1 MKLLRHG
8 PAGAE
13 KPGLLDAQGTI
24 RDLSSHIDD
33 INGKTLSPESL
44 QNLSSIDT
52 SSLPEVDSSVRLGP
66 PVGQVGKVICVGLN
80 YRDHAEE
87 TGLPIPDE
95 PVLFQKATSAITGP
109 NDDVWLPPGSK
120 KLDWEVEL
128 GIVIGREARRVDEA
142 NAMDYVAG
150 FTIVNDISER
160 GYQIDGT
167 GQWTKGKS
175 HDTFCPF
182 GPVVTTKDAIGKPE
196 ELDIWLELD
205 GTRKQDGNTRTMIF
219 SIAHMVSFI
228 SRHMSLQPGDII
240 PTGTPPGV
248 GLGYNPPQFLAAG
261 NTMKLGIEGIGEMT
275 NRVVDMPPV

>member
-1 MKLLRHG
+1 MKLLRYG

-13 KPGLLDAQGTI
+13 KPGLLDPQGTM
-24 RDLSSHIDD
+24 RDLSAHIDD
-33 INGKTLSPESL
+33 INGNALSPESL
-44 QNLSSIDT
+44 QKLSSIDT
-52 SSLPEVDSSVRLGP
+52 SSLPEVDSSLRLGP

-95 PVLFQKATSAITGP
+95 PVLFQKATSAICGP

-150 FTIVNDISER
+150 FTIVNDVSER

-175 HDTFCPF
+175 HDRFCPF
-182 GPVVTTKDAIGKPE
+182 GPVVVTKDAIGKPE
-196 ELDIWLELD
+196 ELDIWLEVD
-205 GTRKQDGNTRTMIF
+205 GKRMQDPHWHT
-219 SIAHMVSFI
+219 AWCW
-228 SRHMSLQPGDII
+228 SRSHTATI
-240 PTGTPPGV
+240 PRCRQNNEARYRRYWRDDQSRG
-248 GLGYNPPQFLAAG
+248 
-261 NTMKLGIEGIGEMT
+261 
-275 NRVVDMPPV
+275 

>member
-228 SRHMSLQPGDII
+228 SRHISLQPGDII

-248 GLGYNPPQFLAAG
+248 GLGYKPPQFLAAG
-261 NTMKLGIEGIGEMT
+261 NTMKLGIQGIGEMT

>member
-24 RDLSSHIDD
+24 RDLSAHIDD
-33 INGKTLSPESL
+33 INGNALSPESL
-44 QNLSSIDT
+44 QKLSSIDT

-95 PVLFQKATSAITGP
+95 PVLFHKSTSAICGP
-109 NDDVWLPPGSK
+109 NDDIWLPPGSK

-142 NAMDYVAG
+142 NAMNYVAG
-150 FTIVNDISER
+150 FTIVNDVSER

-182 GPVVTTKDAIGKPE
+182 GPVVTTKDVLGKPE
-196 ELDIWLELD
+196 ELDIWLEVD
-205 GTRKQDGNTRTMIF
+205 GKRMQDGNTRTMIF
-219 SIAHMVSFI
+219 SIATIVSYI

-248 GLGYNPPQFLAAG
+248 GLGYTPPKFLSAG
-261 NTMKLGIEGIGEMT
+261 NTVKLGIEGIGEMT
-275 NRVVDMPPV
+275 NHVIDMPLA

>member
-248 GLGYNPPQFLAAG
+248 GLGYKPPQFLAAG
-261 NTMKLGIEGIGEMT
+261 NTMKLGIQGIGEMT

>member
-261 NTMKLGIEGIGEMT
+261 NTMKLGIQGIGEMT